1 MGGREGKA
9 EGRVEKTTLSR
20 REKKERRDVR
30 QEGLSVV
37 EKGLSETEY
46 EKGIFAPNE
55 AAKKSMRRLELSLFL
70 MTPLVQRIMNDL
82 LGLHR
87 DELGQ

>member
-1 MGGREGKA
+1 M
-9 EGRVEKTTLSR
+9 
-20 REKKERRDVR
+20 
-30 QEGLSVV
+30 V

-70 MTPLVQRIMNDL
+70 MTP
-82 LGLHR
+82 GTSYK
-87 DELGQ
+87 E